1 MFTVQFAGKNNSQ
14 KLYLHLS
21 ESKKRTFQVFRQEV
35 TREKEAAVDINW
47 NTKERNIRKSSHFS
61 GKVLDVARKKVQ
73 KDHSQKKR
81 GTNLTSW

>member
-47 NTKERNIRKSSHFS
+47 NTKERNIRKSSRFS
-61 GKVLDVARKKVQ
+61 GKALDVARKKVQ
-73 KDHSQKKR
+73 KNHS
-81 GTNLTSW
+81 